1 MADLEDLSRG
11 QRLELLRLQADVIAG
26 FDGLFGEPIPYLA
39 TLFQAPVAHMRDLAH
54 LRVEVVSPRRAP
66 GKLKYLA
73 ASESAAG
80 AFVNDVVPERAAIEL
95 RLSLADHSRG
105 GKHA

>member
-1 MADLEDLSRG
+1 
-11 QRLELLRLQADVIAG
+11 
-26 FDGLFGEPIPYLA
+26 
-39 TLFQAPVAHMRDLAH
+39 VAHLRALAH